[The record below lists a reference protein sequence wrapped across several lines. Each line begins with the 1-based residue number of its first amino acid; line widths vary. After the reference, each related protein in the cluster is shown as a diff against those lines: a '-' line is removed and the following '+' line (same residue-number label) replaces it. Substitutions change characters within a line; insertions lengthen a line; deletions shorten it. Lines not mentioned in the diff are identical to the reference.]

1 MTAHDIAAQPAQ
13 ERIDEL
19 ERRIAALEA
28 RRPEGPS
35 NKATIVVL
43 SGDLEKVMSAYI
55 IATGAAS
62 MGMDV
67 TLFFTFWGLGALKKK
82 RSLKGKGLLQSMM
95 TLMTPSGMR
104 SLGTSK
110 FNFGGLGPKMF
121 GAMMRHSNVAS
132 LEEIAGIARELGVR
146 EVACTMT
153 MDVMGV
159 SKDELLPFVEFGGV
173 GMFVG
178 EAADSKIQLYI

>member
-1 MTAHDIAAQPAQ
+1 MESLAAAGA
-13 ERIDEL
+13 D
-19 ERRIAALEA
+19 RRLAEIESRVSALEA
-28 RRPEGPS
+28 RAVDIPS
-35 NKATIVVL
+35 DKATIVVF

-62 MGMDV
+62 MGMEV

-82 RSLKGKGLLQSMM
+82 RSFKGKSLLQRMM
-95 TLMTPSGMR
+95 TAMTPGGLGD
-104 SLGTSK
+104 LGTSK
-110 FNFGGLGPKMF
+110 FNFLGMGPVMF
-121 GAMMRHSNVAS
+121 RAMMSRKNVAK
-132 LEEIAGIARELGVR
+132 LDELAAMARDLGVR

-159 SKDELLPFVEFGGV
+159 SKDELLPHIEFGGV

-178 EAADSKIQLYI
+178 EAAGSKIHLYV

>member
-1 MTAHDIAAQPAQ
+1 VTEHDLAPLAE
-13 ERIDEL
+13 ERFEGL
-19 ERRIAALEA
+19 ERRIAALET
-28 RRPEGPS
+28 RPVEGTS

-62 MGMDV
+62 MGMTV

-82 RSLKGKGLLQSMM
+82 RSLKNKGPLQRMM
-95 TLMTPSGMR
+95 TLMTPAGIR
-104 SLGTSK
+104 NLGTSK
-110 FNFGGLGPKMF
+110 FNFGGLGPAMF
-121 GAMMRHSNVAS
+121 GAMMRKSNVAS
-132 LEEIAGIARELGVR
+132 LEELAACARDLGVR

-159 SKDELLPFVEFGGV
+159 GKDELLPFVEFGGV
-173 GMFVG
+173 GTFVG

>member
-1 MTAHDIAAQPAQ
+1 MESAVESSADRRYAN
-13 ERIDEL
+13 L
-19 ERRIAALEA
+19 EARVEALEA
-28 RRPEGPS
+28 RAVDIQTD
-35 NKATIVVL
+35 KATIVVL

-82 RSLKGKGLLQSMM
+82 RSLKGKSLLQR
-95 TLMTPSGMR
+95 LMTAMTPAGLHQ
-104 SLGTSK
+104 LGTSK
-110 FNFGGLGPKMF
+110 FNFLGLGPIMF
-121 GAMMRHSNVAS
+121 RRMMREKNVAT
-132 LEEIAGIARELGVR
+132 LDELATIARDLGVR

-159 SKDELLPFVEFGGV
+159 SKDELLPHVKYGGV

-178 EAADSKIQLYI
+178 EAAGSKIQLYI

>member
-1 MTAHDIAAQPAQ
+1 MTARDVVAPPAP
-13 ERIDEL
+13 ERLDDL
-19 ERRIAALEA
+19 ERRVAALESRSPA
-28 RRPEGPS
+28 GAS

-43 SGDLEKVMSAYI
+43 SGDMEKVMSAYI

-67 TLFFTFWGLGALKKK
+67 TLFFTFWGLGALKKN
-82 RSLKGKGLLQSMM
+82 RSLKGKSLLQRMM
-95 TLMTPSGMR
+95 TLMTPAGMR
-104 SLGTSK
+104 RLGTSK
-110 FNFGGLGPKMF
+110 FNFGGLGPLMF

-132 LEEIAGIARELGVR
+132 LEEIATVARELGVR

-159 SKDELLPFVEFGGV
+159 SKEELLPFVELGGV
-173 GMFVG
+173 GLFVG

>member
-1 MTAHDIAAQPAQ
+1 MTPQDTVAPVQ
-13 ERIDEL
+13 ERIEYL
-19 ERRIAALEA
+19 ERRVAALES
-28 RRPEGPS
+28 RSLEMPS
-35 NKATIVVL
+35 NKTTIVVL
-43 SGDLEKVMSAYI
+43 SGDMERVMSAYI

-82 RSLKGKGLLQSMM
+82 RSLKGKSLLQRAM
-95 TLMTPSGMR
+95 TLMTPAGMGR
-104 SLGTSK
+104 LGTSK
-110 FNFGGLGPKMF
+110 FNFGGLGPVMF
-121 GAMMRHSNVAS
+121 GAMMRRSNVAR
-132 LEEIAGIARELGVR
+132 LEEIAALARELGVR

>member
-1 MTAHDIAAQPAQ
+1 MTASEVVASPVQ
-13 ERIDEL
+13 EQIEDLKQRL
-19 ERRIAALEA
+19 AALESRA
-28 RRPEGPS
+28 PERTS

-43 SGDLEKVMSAYI
+43 SGDMEKVMSAYI

-82 RSLKGKGLLQSMM
+82 RSLKGKSLLQSMM
-95 TLMTPSGMR
+95 TLMTPAGMR
-104 SLGTSK
+104 GLGTSK
-110 FNFGGLGPKMF
+110 FNFGGLGPVMF
-121 GAMMRHSNVAS
+121 GAMMRRSNVAS
-132 LEEIAGIARELGVR
+132 LEEIAELARELGVR

>member
-1 MTAHDIAAQPAQ
+1 MREVVAPPAQ
-13 ERIDEL
+13 DRIADL
-19 ERRIAALEA
+19 ERRVAALES
-28 RRPEGPS
+28 RSPEGPS

-43 SGDLEKVMSAYI
+43 SGDMEKVMSAYI

-62 MGMDV
+62 MGMEA

-82 RSLKGKGLLQSMM
+82 RSLKSKSVLQSMM
-95 TLMTPSGMR
+95 TLMTPAGMR
-104 SLGTSK
+104 RLGTSK
-110 FNFGGLGPKMF
+110 FNFGGLGPVMF

-132 LEEIAGIARELGVR
+132 LEEIAATARELGVR

-159 SKDELLPFVEFGGV
+159 SKEELLPFVEFGGV

>member
-1 MTAHDIAAQPAQ
+1 MTAGEIAAAPAQ
-13 ERIDEL
+13 ERIDQL
-19 ERRIAALEA
+19 ERRVAELESRSPQGA
-28 RRPEGPS
+28 S

-43 SGDLEKVMSAYI
+43 SGDMEKVMSAYI

-67 TLFFTFWGLGALKKK
+67 TLFFTFWGLGALKKQ
-82 RSLKGKGLLQSMM
+82 RSLKGKSLLQSMM
-95 TLMTPSGMR
+95 TLMTPAGVR

-110 FNFGGLGPKMF
+110 FNFGGLGPVMF

-132 LEEIAGIARELGVR
+132 LEEIAAVARDLGVR

-153 MDVMGV
+153 MEVMGV
-159 SKDELLPFVEFGGV
+159 SKDELLPSVEFGGV
-173 GMFVG
+173 GLFVG

>member
-1 MTAHDIAAQPAQ
+1 MTASVPIAPETL
-13 ERIDEL
+13 ERVDSL
-19 ERRIAALEA
+19 ERRVAALESSSREA
-28 RRPEGPS
+28 AA

-82 RSLKGKGLLQSMM
+82 RSLRRKTLLQSMM
-95 TLMTPSGMR
+95 TLMTPAGMR
-104 SLGTSK
+104 RLGTSK
-110 FNFGGLGPKMF
+110 FNFGGLGPMMF

-132 LEEIAGIARELGVR
+132 LEEIAATARELGVR

-159 SKDELLPFVEFGGV
+159 SKEELLPFVEFGGV

>member
-1 MTAHDIAAQPAQ
+1 MTAGEVAASPAQ
-13 ERIDEL
+13 ERIQEL
-19 ERRIAALEA
+19 ERRVAALEL
-28 RRPEGPS
+28 RSPERVS

-43 SGDLEKVMSAYI
+43 SGDMEKVMSAYI

-67 TLFFTFWGLGALKKK
+67 TLFFTFWGLGALKKE
-82 RSLKGKGLLQSMM
+82 RSLKGKSLLQTMM
-95 TLMTPSGMR
+95 TLMTPAGLR

-110 FNFGGLGPKMF
+110 FNFGGLGPVMF

-132 LEEIAGIARELGVR
+132 LEEIASVARELGVR

-159 SKDELLPFVEFGGV
+159 TKDELLPFVEFGGV

-178 EAADSKIQLYI
+178 EAADSKIALYI